1 MSLPNRLQDLLKE
14 GQPLTDFEY
23 DEAARQKWPLEGAR
37 IQEEAR
43 FSDVYIERVD
53 KESEEMIQTE
63 ASSFLNTPLT
73 YVKNH
78 QKEFIYIESKW
89 FDVVKVDGLAIEWD
103 EVFQTY
109 TVLFGLKRPKKDTG
123 FLKEMLSQLEGAQ
136 LQFNG
141 QDGLFDVN
149 LQLLEL
155 EDINEDRSFI
165 DVISAVYRYLFRMIM
180 QLEMNESKNAQIPEP
195 FFDILPFK

>member
-1 MSLPNRLQDLLKE
+1 MSLKNRLQDLLKE
-14 GQPLTDFEY
+14 GQALTDFEY
-23 DEAARQKWPLEGAR
+23 NEAARHNWPLEGAR
-37 IQEEAR
+37 IKEEAR

-63 ASSFLNTPLT
+63 AASFLNTPLT
-73 YVKNH
+73 YVK
-78 QKEFIYIESKW
+78 QQKKEFIYIESKW

-123 FLKEMLSQLEGAQ
+123 ILKDMLSSLKGAQ

-149 LQLLEL
+149 LPLLEL
-155 EDINEDRSFI
+155 EGIHEDTSFI
-165 DVISAVYRYLFRMIM
+165 DVISSMYQFLFHLMM
-180 QLEMNESKNAQIPEP
+180 QLEINE
-195 FFDILPFK
+195 

>member
-1 MSLPNRLQDLLKE
+1 MSLQNRLQDLLKE
-14 GQPLTDFEY
+14 GQALTGFEY
-23 DEAARQKWPLEGAR
+23 DEAARRNWTLEGAR
-37 IQEEAR
+37 IKEEAR
-43 FSDVYIERVD
+43 FGDVYIERVD
-53 KESEEMIQTE
+53 KESENMIQTE
-63 ASSFLNTPLT
+63 NASFLNTPLT
-73 YVKNH
+73 YVKKH

-109 TVLFGLKRPKKDTG
+109 TVLFGLKRPKKDTNI
-123 FLKEMLSQLEGAQ
+123 LKDMLSPLNGAQ

-155 EDINEDRSFI
+155 EDIHEDTAFI
-165 DVISAVYRYLFRMIM
+165 DVISAVYRFLFRMII
-180 QLEMNESKNAQIPEP
+180 QLEINESKNGSNS
-195 FFDILPFK
+195 

>member
-1 MSLPNRLQDLLKE
+1 MSLQNRLQDLLKE
-14 GQPLTDFEY
+14 GQALTDFEY
-23 DEAARQKWPLEGAR
+23 DEAARRNWTLEGAR
-37 IQEEAR
+37 IKEEAR
-43 FSDVYIERVD
+43 FGDVYIERVD
-53 KESEEMIQTE
+53 KESENMIQTE
-63 ASSFLNTPLT
+63 NASFLNTPLT
-73 YVKNH
+73 YVKKH

-109 TVLFGLKRPKKDTG
+109 TVLFGLKRPKKDTNI
-123 FLKEMLSQLEGAQ
+123 LKDMLSPLNGAQ

-155 EDINEDRSFI
+155 EDIHEDTAFI
-165 DVISAVYRYLFRMIM
+165 DVISAVYRFLFRMIM
-180 QLEMNESKNAQIPEP
+180 QLEINESKNGSNS
-195 FFDILPFK
+195 

>member
-1 MSLPNRLQDLLKE
+1 MSLQNRLQDLLKE
-14 GQPLTDFEY
+14 GQALTDFEY
-23 DEAARQKWPLEGAR
+23 DEAARRNWTLEGAR
-37 IQEEAR
+37 IKEEAR
-43 FSDVYIERVD
+43 FGDVYIERVD
-53 KESEEMIQTE
+53 KESENMIQTE
-63 ASSFLNTPLT
+63 NASFLHTPLT
-73 YVKNH
+73 YVKKH

-109 TVLFGLKRPKKDTG
+109 TVLFGLKRPKKDTNI
-123 FLKEMLSQLEGAQ
+123 LKDMLSPLNGAQ

-155 EDINEDRSFI
+155 EDIHEDTAFI
-165 DVISAVYRYLFRMIM
+165 DVISAVYRFLFRMIV
-180 QLEMNESKNAQIPEP
+180 QLEINESKNGSNS
-195 FFDILPFK
+195 

>member
-1 MSLPNRLQDLLKE
+1 MSLQNRLQDLLKE
-14 GQPLTDFEY
+14 GQALTDFEY
-23 DEAARQKWPLEGAR
+23 DEAARRNWTLEGAR
-37 IQEEAR
+37 IKEEAR
-43 FSDVYIERVD
+43 FGDVYIERVD
-53 KESEEMIQTE
+53 KESENMIQTE
-63 ASSFLNTPLT
+63 NASFLNTPLT
-73 YVKNH
+73 YVKKH

-109 TVLFGLKRPKKDTG
+109 TVLFGLKRPKKDTNI
-123 FLKEMLSQLEGAQ
+123 LKDMLSPLNGAQ

-155 EDINEDRSFI
+155 EDIHEDTAFI
-165 DVISAVYRYLFRMIM
+165 DVISAVYRFLFHMII
-180 QLEMNESKNAQIPEP
+180 QLEINESKNGSNS
-195 FFDILPFK
+195 

>member
-1 MSLPNRLQDLLKE
+1 MSLQNRLQDLLKE
-14 GQPLTDFEY
+14 GQALTDFEY
-23 DEAARQKWPLEGAR
+23 NKAASQNWPLEGAKMT
-37 IQEEAR
+37 EEAR
-43 FSDVYIERVD
+43 FADVYIERVD
-53 KESEEMIQTE
+53 KESEEMIQAE
-63 ASSFLNTPLT
+63 NAAFLNTPLT
-73 YVKNH
+73 YVKKQ

-89 FDVVKVDGLAIEWD
+89 FDVVRADGLAIEWD

-123 FLKEMLSQLEGAQ
+123 LLKEMLSTLNGAQ

-155 EDINEDRSFI
+155 EDIHEDMAFI
-165 DVISAVYRYLFRMIM
+165 DVISAVYRFLFRMVM
-180 QLEMNESKNAQIPEP
+180 QLEINESKNGSNS
-195 FFDILPFK
+195 

>member
-1 MSLPNRLQDLLKE
+1 MSLQNRLQDLLKE
-14 GQPLTDFEY
+14 GQALTDFEY
-23 DEAARQKWPLEGAR
+23 DEAARRNWTLEGAR
-37 IQEEAR
+37 IKEEAR
-43 FSDVYIERVD
+43 FGDVYIERVD
-53 KESEEMIQTE
+53 KESENMIQTE
-63 ASSFLNTPLT
+63 NPSFLNTPLT
-73 YVKNH
+73 YVKKH

-109 TVLFGLKRPKKDTG
+109 TVLFGLKRPKKDTNI
-123 FLKEMLSQLEGAQ
+123 LKDMLSPLNGAQ

-155 EDINEDRSFI
+155 ENIHEDTAFI
-165 DVISAVYRYLFRMIM
+165 DVISAVYRFLFRMIV
-180 QLEMNESKNAQIPEP
+180 QLEINESKNGSNS
-195 FFDILPFK
+195 

>member
-1 MSLPNRLQDLLKE
+1 MSLLNRLQELLKE
-14 GQPLTDFEY
+14 GQALTDFEY
-23 DEAARQKWPLEGAR
+23 DEAASRNWTLEGPR
-37 IQEEAR
+37 IKEEAR
-43 FSDVYIERVD
+43 FGDVYIERVD
-53 KESEEMIQTE
+53 KELEEMIQTE
-63 ASSFLNTPLT
+63 NATFLNTPLT
-73 YVKNH
+73 YVKKH

-123 FLKEMLSQLEGAQ
+123 ILKDMLSPLNGAQ

-155 EDINEDRSFI
+155 EDIHEDTAFI
-165 DVISAVYRYLFRMIM
+165 DVISAVYRFLFRMIM
-180 QLEMNESKNAQIPEP
+180 QLEINESKNGSNS
-195 FFDILPFK
+195 

>member
-1 MSLPNRLQDLLKE
+1 MSLQNRLQDLLKE
-14 GQPLTDFEY
+14 GQALTDFEY
-23 DEAARQKWPLEGAR
+23 DEAARRNWTLEGAR
-37 IQEEAR
+37 IKEEAR
-43 FSDVYIERVD
+43 FGDVYIERVD
-53 KESEEMIQTE
+53 KESENMIQTE
-63 ASSFLNTPLT
+63 NASFLNTPLT
-73 YVKNH
+73 YVKKH

-109 TVLFGLKRPKKDTG
+109 TVLFGLKRPKKDTNI
-123 FLKEMLSQLEGAQ
+123 LKDMLSPLNGAQ

-155 EDINEDRSFI
+155 EDIHEDTAFI
-165 DVISAVYRYLFRMIM
+165 DVISAVYRFLFRMIV
-180 QLEMNESKNAQIPEP
+180 QLEINESKNGSNS
-195 FFDILPFK
+195 

>member
-1 MSLPNRLQDLLKE
+1 MKEKKGDIAMSLQNRLQDLLKE
-14 GQPLTDFEY
+14 GQALTGFEY
-23 DEAARQKWPLEGAR
+23 DEAARRNWTLEGAR
-37 IQEEAR
+37 IKEEAR
-43 FSDVYIERVD
+43 FGDVYIERVD
-53 KESEEMIQTE
+53 KESENMIQTE
-63 ASSFLNTPLT
+63 NASFLNTPLT
-73 YVKNH
+73 YVKKH

-109 TVLFGLKRPKKDTG
+109 TVLFGLKRPKKDTNI
-123 FLKEMLSQLEGAQ
+123 LKDMLSPLNGAQ

-155 EDINEDRSFI
+155 EDIHEDTAFI
-165 DVISAVYRYLFRMIM
+165 DVISAVYRFLFRMII
-180 QLEMNESKNAQIPEP
+180 QLEINESKNGSNS
-195 FFDILPFK
+195 

>member
-1 MSLPNRLQDLLKE
+1 MSLQNRLQDLLKE
-14 GQPLTDFEY
+14 GQALTDFEY
-23 DEAARQKWPLEGAR
+23 DEAARRNWTLEGAR
-37 IQEEAR
+37 IKEEAR
-43 FSDVYIERVD
+43 FGDVYIERVD
-53 KESEEMIQTE
+53 KESENMIQTE
-63 ASSFLNTPLT
+63 NVSFLNTPLT
-73 YVKNH
+73 YVKKH

-109 TVLFGLKRPKKDTG
+109 TVLFGLKRPKKDTNI
-123 FLKEMLSQLEGAQ
+123 LKDMLSPLNGAQ

-155 EDINEDRSFI
+155 EDIHEDTAFI
-165 DVISAVYRYLFRMIM
+165 DVISAVYRFLFRMIM
-180 QLEMNESKNAQIPEP
+180 QLEINESKNGSNS
-195 FFDILPFK
+195 

>member
-1 MSLPNRLQDLLKE
+1 MKEKKGDIAMSLQNRLQDLLKE
-14 GQPLTDFEY
+14 GQALTDFEY
-23 DEAARQKWPLEGAR
+23 DEAARRNWTLEGAR
-37 IQEEAR
+37 IKEEAR
-43 FSDVYIERVD
+43 FGDVYIERVD
-53 KESEEMIQTE
+53 KESENMIQTE
-63 ASSFLNTPLT
+63 NASFLNTPLT
-73 YVKNH
+73 YVKKH

-109 TVLFGLKRPKKDTG
+109 TVLFGLKRPKKDTNI
-123 FLKEMLSQLEGAQ
+123 LKDMLSPLNGAQ

-155 EDINEDRSFI
+155 EDIHEDTAFI
-165 DVISAVYRYLFRMIM
+165 DVISAVYRFLFHMII
-180 QLEMNESKNAQIPEP
+180 QLEINESKNGSNS
-195 FFDILPFK
+195 

>member
-1 MSLPNRLQDLLKE
+1 MSLQNRLQDLLKE
-14 GQPLTDFEY
+14 GQALTDFEY
-23 DEAARQKWPLEGAR
+23 DEAARRNWTLEGAR
-37 IQEEAR
+37 IKEEAR
-43 FSDVYIERVD
+43 FGDVYIERVD
-53 KESEEMIQTE
+53 KESENMIQTE
-63 ASSFLNTPLT
+63 NASFLNTPLT
-73 YVKNH
+73 YVKKH

-109 TVLFGLKRPKKDTG
+109 TVLFGLKRPKKDTNI
-123 FLKEMLSQLEGAQ
+123 LKDILSPLNGAQ

-155 EDINEDRSFI
+155 ENIHEDTAFI
-165 DVISAVYRYLFRMIM
+165 DVISAVYRFLFRMIV
-180 QLEMNESKNAQIPEP
+180 QLEINESKNGSNS
-195 FFDILPFK
+195 

>member
-1 MSLPNRLQDLLKE
+1 MSLLNRLQELLKE
-14 GQPLTDFEY
+14 GQALTDFEY
-23 DEAARQKWPLEGAR
+23 DEAARRNWTLEGAR
-37 IQEEAR
+37 IKEEAR
-43 FSDVYIERVD
+43 FGDVYIERVD
-53 KESEEMIQTE
+53 KESENMIQTE
-63 ASSFLNTPLT
+63 NASFLNTPLT
-73 YVKNH
+73 YVKKH

-109 TVLFGLKRPKKDTG
+109 TVLFGLKRPKKDTNI
-123 FLKEMLSQLEGAQ
+123 LKDMLSPLNGAQ

-155 EDINEDRSFI
+155 EDIHEDTAFI
-165 DVISAVYRYLFRMIM
+165 DVISAVYRFLFRMIV
-180 QLEMNESKNAQIPEP
+180 QLEINESKNGSNS
-195 FFDILPFK
+195 

>member
-1 MSLPNRLQDLLKE
+1 MSLQNRLQDLLKE
-14 GQPLTDFEY
+14 GQALTDFEY
-23 DEAARQKWPLEGAR
+23 DEAARRNWTLEGAR
-37 IQEEAR
+37 IKEEAR
-43 FSDVYIERVD
+43 FGDVYIERVD
-53 KESEEMIQTE
+53 KESENMIQTE
-63 ASSFLNTPLT
+63 NPSFLNTPLT
-73 YVKNH
+73 YVKKH

-109 TVLFGLKRPKKDTG
+109 TVLFGLKRPKKDTNI
-123 FLKEMLSQLEGAQ
+123 LKDMLSPLNGAQ

-155 EDINEDRSFI
+155 ENIHEDTAFI
-165 DVISAVYRYLFRMIM
+165 DVISAVYRFLFRMII
-180 QLEMNESKNAQIPEP
+180 QLEINESKNGSNS
-195 FFDILPFK
+195 

>member
-1 MSLPNRLQDLLKE
+1 MSLQNRLQDLLKE
-14 GQPLTDFEY
+14 GQALTDFEY
-23 DEAARQKWPLEGAR
+23 DEAARRNWTLEGAR
-37 IQEEAR
+37 IKEEAR
-43 FSDVYIERVD
+43 FGDVYIERVD
-53 KESEEMIQTE
+53 KESENMIQTE
-63 ASSFLNTPLT
+63 NASFLNTPLT
-73 YVKNH
+73 YVKKH

-123 FLKEMLSQLEGAQ
+123 ILKDMLSPLNGAQ

-155 EDINEDRSFI
+155 EDIHEDTAFI
-165 DVISAVYRYLFRMIM
+165 DVISAVYRFLFRMIM
-180 QLEMNESKNAQIPEP
+180 QLEINESKNGSNS
-195 FFDILPFK
+195 

>member
-1 MSLPNRLQDLLKE
+1 MSLQNRLQDLLKE
-14 GQPLTDFEY
+14 GQALTDFEY
-23 DEAARQKWPLEGAR
+23 DEAARRNWTLEGAR
-37 IQEEAR
+37 IKEEAR
-43 FSDVYIERVD
+43 FGDVYIERVD
-53 KESEEMIQTE
+53 KESENMIQTE
-63 ASSFLNTPLT
+63 NASFLNTPLT
-73 YVKNH
+73 YVKKH

-109 TVLFGLKRPKKDTG
+109 TVLFGLKRPKKDTNI
-123 FLKEMLSQLEGAQ
+123 LKDMLSPLNGAQ

-155 EDINEDRSFI
+155 EGIHEDTAFI
-165 DVISAVYRYLFRMIM
+165 DVISAVYRFLFRMIM
-180 QLEMNESKNAQIPEP
+180 QLEINESKNGSNS
-195 FFDILPFK
+195 

>member
-1 MSLPNRLQDLLKE
+1 MSLLNRLQELLKE
-14 GQPLTDFEY
+14 GQALTDFEY
-23 DEAARQKWPLEGAR
+23 DEAASRNWTLEGSR
-37 IQEEAR
+37 ITEEAR
-43 FSDVYIERVD
+43 FGDVYIERVD
-53 KESEEMIQTE
+53 KESEDLIQTE
-63 ASSFLNTPLT
+63 NVTFLNTPLT
-73 YVKNH
+73 YVKKH

-123 FLKEMLSQLEGAQ
+123 ILKDMLSPLNGAQ

-155 EDINEDRSFI
+155 EDIHEDTAFI
-165 DVISAVYRYLFRMIM
+165 DVISAVYRFLFRMIM
-180 QLEMNESKNAQIPEP
+180 QLEINESKNGSNS
-195 FFDILPFK
+195 

>member
-1 MSLPNRLQDLLKE
+1 MSLQNRLQDLLKE
-14 GQPLTDFEY
+14 GQALTDFEY
-23 DEAARQKWPLEGAR
+23 DEAARRNWPLEGAR
-37 IQEEAR
+37 IKEEAR
-43 FSDVYIERVD
+43 FGDVYIERVD
-53 KESEEMIQTE
+53 KESEDMIQTE
-63 ASSFLNTPLT
+63 SASFLNTPLT
-73 YVKNH
+73 YVKKH

-109 TVLFGLKRPKKDTG
+109 TVLFGFKRPKKDTNI
-123 FLKEMLSQLEGAQ
+123 LKDLLSPLNGAQ

-155 EDINEDRSFI
+155 EDIHEDTPLI
-165 DVISAVYRYLFRMIM
+165 DVITAVYRFLFRMII
-180 QLEMNESKNAQIPEP
+180 QLESNE
-195 FFDILPFK
+195 

>member
-1 MSLPNRLQDLLKE
+1 MSLQNRLQDLLKE
-14 GQPLTDFEY
+14 GQALTDFEY
-23 DEAARQKWPLEGAR
+23 DEAARRNWTLEGAR
-37 IQEEAR
+37 IKEEAR
-43 FSDVYIERVD
+43 FGDVYIERVD
-53 KESEEMIQTE
+53 KESENMIQTE
-63 ASSFLNTPLT
+63 NASFLNTPLT
-73 YVKNH
+73 YVKKH

-109 TVLFGLKRPKKDTG
+109 TVLFGLKRPKKDTNI
-123 FLKEMLSQLEGAQ
+123 LKDMLSPLNGAQ

-155 EDINEDRSFI
+155 EDIHEDMAFI
-165 DVISAVYRYLFRMIM
+165 DVISAVYRFLFRMIM
-180 QLEMNESKNAQIPEP
+180 QLEINESKNGSNS
-195 FFDILPFK
+195 

>member
-1 MSLPNRLQDLLKE
+1 MSLQNRLQDLLKE
-14 GQPLTDFEY
+14 GQALTDFEY
-23 DEAARQKWPLEGAR
+23 DEAARRNWTLEGAK
-37 IQEEAR
+37 IKEEAR
-43 FSDVYIERVD
+43 FGDVYIERVD
-53 KESEEMIQTE
+53 KESENMIQTE
-63 ASSFLNTPLT
+63 NASFLNTPLT
-73 YVKNH
+73 YVKKH

-109 TVLFGLKRPKKDTG
+109 TVLFGLKRPKKDTNI
-123 FLKEMLSQLEGAQ
+123 LKDMLSPLNGAQ

-155 EDINEDRSFI
+155 ENIHEDTAFI
-165 DVISAVYRYLFRMIM
+165 DVISAVYRFLFRMIV
-180 QLEMNESKNAQIPEP
+180 QLEINESKNGSNS
-195 FFDILPFK
+195 

>member
-1 MSLPNRLQDLLKE
+1 MSLQNRLQDLLKE
-14 GQPLTDFEY
+14 GQGLTDFEY
-23 DEAARQKWPLEGAR
+23 EIAAHQQWALAGEK

-43 FSDVYIERVD
+43 FGDVYIERVD

-63 ASSFLNTPLT
+63 SSSFLNTPLT
-73 YVKNH
+73 YAKSH

-123 FLKEMLSQLEGAQ
+123 VLKEMLSQLNGAQ

-149 LQLLEL
+149 VQLLEL
-155 EDINEDRSFI
+155 EEVHEEMPLT
-165 DVISAVYRYLFRMIM
+165 DVISAVYRFLFRMIL
-180 QLEMNESKNAQIPEP
+180 QLEMNESTNGSNS
-195 FFDILPFK
+195 

>member
-1 MSLPNRLQDLLKE
+1 MSLLNRLQELLKE
-14 GQPLTDFEY
+14 GQALTDFEY
-23 DEAARQKWPLEGAR
+23 DEAVRRNWTLEGAR
-37 IQEEAR
+37 IKEEAR
-43 FSDVYIERVD
+43 FGDVYIERVD
-53 KESEEMIQTE
+53 KESEDMIQTE
-63 ASSFLNTPLT
+63 NASFLNTPLT
-73 YVKNH
+73 YVKKH

-109 TVLFGLKRPKKDTG
+109 TVLFGLKRPKKDTNI
-123 FLKEMLSQLEGAQ
+123 LKDMLSPLNGAQ

-155 EDINEDRSFI
+155 EDIHEDTAFI
-165 DVISAVYRYLFRMIM
+165 DVISAVYRFLFHMII
-180 QLEMNESKNAQIPEP
+180 QLEINESKNGSNS
-195 FFDILPFK
+195 

>member
-1 MSLPNRLQDLLKE
+1 MSLQNRLQDLLKE
-14 GQPLTDFEY
+14 GQALTDFEY
-23 DEAARQKWPLEGAR
+23 DEAARRNWTLEGAR
-37 IQEEAR
+37 IKEEAR
-43 FSDVYIERVD
+43 FGDVYIECVD
-53 KESEEMIQTE
+53 KESENMIQTE
-63 ASSFLNTPLT
+63 NASFLNTPLT
-73 YVKNH
+73 YVKKH

-109 TVLFGLKRPKKDTG
+109 TVLFGLKRPKKDTNI
-123 FLKEMLSQLEGAQ
+123 LKDMLSPLNGAQ

-155 EDINEDRSFI
+155 EDIHEDTAFI
-165 DVISAVYRYLFRMIM
+165 DVISAVYRFLFHMII
-180 QLEMNESKNAQIPEP
+180 QLEINESKNGSNS
-195 FFDILPFK
+195 

>member
-1 MSLPNRLQDLLKE
+1 MSLQNRLQDLLKE
-14 GQPLTDFEY
+14 GQALTDFEY
-23 DEAARQKWPLEGAR
+23 DEAARRNWTLEGAR
-37 IQEEAR
+37 IKEEAR
-43 FSDVYIERVD
+43 FGDVYIERVD
-53 KESEEMIQTE
+53 KESENMIQTE
-63 ASSFLNTPLT
+63 NASFLNTPLT
-73 YVKNH
+73 YVKKH

-109 TVLFGLKRPKKDTG
+109 TVLFGLKRPKKDTNI
-123 FLKEMLSQLEGAQ
+123 LKDMLSPLNGAQ

-155 EDINEDRSFI
+155 EDIHEDTAFI
-165 DVISAVYRYLFRMIM
+165 DVISAVYRFLFRMII
-180 QLEMNESKNAQIPEP
+180 QLEINESKNGSNS
-195 FFDILPFK
+195 

>member
-1 MSLPNRLQDLLKE
+1 MSLQNRLQDLLKE
-14 GQPLTDFEY
+14 GQALTDFEY
-23 DEAARQKWPLEGAR
+23 DEAARRNWTLEGAR
-37 IQEEAR
+37 IKEEAR
-43 FSDVYIERVD
+43 FGDVYIERVD
-53 KESEEMIQTE
+53 KESENMIQTE
-63 ASSFLNTPLT
+63 NPSFLNTPLT
-73 YVKNH
+73 YVKKH

-109 TVLFGLKRPKKDTG
+109 TVLFGLKRPKKDTNI
-123 FLKEMLSQLEGAQ
+123 LKDMLSPLNGAQ

-155 EDINEDRSFI
+155 EDIHEDTAFI
-165 DVISAVYRYLFRMIM
+165 DVISAVYRFLFRMIV
-180 QLEMNESKNAQIPEP
+180 QLEINESKNGSNS
-195 FFDILPFK
+195 

>member
-1 MSLPNRLQDLLKE
+1 MSLQNRLQDLLKE
-14 GQPLTDFEY
+14 GQALTDFEY
-23 DEAARQKWPLEGAR
+23 DEAASRNWPLEGAR
-37 IQEEAR
+37 IKEEAR
-43 FSDVYIERVD
+43 FGDVYIERVD
-53 KESEEMIQTE
+53 KESEDMIQTE
-63 ASSFLNTPLT
+63 DASFLNTPLT
-73 YVKNH
+73 YVKKH

-109 TVLFGLKRPKKDTG
+109 TVLFGFKRPKKDTNI
-123 FLKEMLSQLEGAQ
+123 LKDLLSPLNGAQ

-155 EDINEDRSFI
+155 EDIHEDMAFI
-165 DVISAVYRYLFRMIM
+165 DVISAVYRFLFRMVM
-180 QLEMNESKNAQIPEP
+180 QLEINE
-195 FFDILPFK
+195 

>member
-1 MSLPNRLQDLLKE
+1 MSLQNRLQDLLKE
-14 GQPLTDFEY
+14 GKALTDFEY
-23 DEAARQKWPLEGAR
+23 DEAARRNWTLEGAR
-37 IQEEAR
+37 IKEEAR
-43 FSDVYIERVD
+43 FGDVYIERVD
-53 KESEEMIQTE
+53 KESENMIQTE
-63 ASSFLNTPLT
+63 NASFLNTPLT
-73 YVKNH
+73 YVKKH

-109 TVLFGLKRPKKDTG
+109 TVLFGLKRPKKDTNI
-123 FLKEMLSQLEGAQ
+123 LKDMLSPLNGAQ

-155 EDINEDRSFI
+155 EDIHEDTAFI
-165 DVISAVYRYLFRMIM
+165 DVISAVYRFLFRMII
-180 QLEMNESKNAQIPEP
+180 QLEINESKNGSNS
-195 FFDILPFK
+195 